1 MVGSA
6 NMNVFGSRLRL
17 SAALLLPATLLGGCV
32 VWKSDYD
39 ALQAQNRQLQQQL
52 TSTTNELNTTKVQA
66 GRLGGAI
73 LFTVNSDL
81 AFAPG
86 SWELTSRG
94 KSLIGSFAK
103 KLGPTQQQKLM
114 VTGYTD
120 TTPIGP
126 ELATQG
132 VTSNQI
138 LSEKRAQAV
147 MEYMISQ
154 GIRPDMVT
162 ARGMGDQNPTA
173 SNTTPAGRAKNRR
186 VDISAM

>member
-1 MVGSA
+1 MNSFWSSA
-6 NMNVFGSRLRL
+6 RL
-17 SAALLLPATLLGGCV
+17 SAALLLPTILLGGCV

-39 ALQAQNRQLQQQL
+39 ALQAQNQQLQQQL
-52 TSTTNELNTTKVQA
+52 SATTSELNATKAQA

-81 AFAPG
+81 AFKSG
-86 SWELTSRG
+86 SWELTPRG
-94 KSLIGSFAK
+94 QSLIGSFAK
-103 KLGPTQQQKLM
+103 KLGPSQQQKLV

-120 TTPIGP
+120 NEPVGP
-126 ELATQG
+126 GLAAQG

-138 LSEKRAQAV
+138 LSDKRAQAV

-162 ARGMGDQNPTA
+162 ERGMGEQNPVA
-173 SNTTPAGRAKNRR
+173 SNSTAAGRAKNRR
-186 VDISAM
+186 VEISSM